1 LSDIRVTAINIPTS
15 ASMLAQV
22 SARPNRVAGDATPQV
37 AGQNK
42 NALEVKQ
49 IDKPDMLANLK
60 AIEAQI
66 AARATAQTQ
75 PNPADLPDSK
85 KQAQLAIQVQAQQNE
100 DQQRALQL
108 KNYKEA
114 AYSAHGFKGAYIDSA
129 A

>member
-1 LSDIRVTAINIPTS
+1 MTAINIPS
-15 ASMLAQV
+15 AASMGAQV

-49 IDKPDMLANLK
+49 IEKPDMLANLK

-66 AARATAQTQ
+66 AARASE
-75 PNPADLPDSK
+75 PKNLKPSEMPDSK
-85 KQAQLAIQVQAQQNE
+85 QLAQQAIKVQAQHNE
-100 DQQRALQL
+100 DLHHDLQL

-114 AYSAHGFKGAYIDSA
+114 VYSANGLKGAYIDTA